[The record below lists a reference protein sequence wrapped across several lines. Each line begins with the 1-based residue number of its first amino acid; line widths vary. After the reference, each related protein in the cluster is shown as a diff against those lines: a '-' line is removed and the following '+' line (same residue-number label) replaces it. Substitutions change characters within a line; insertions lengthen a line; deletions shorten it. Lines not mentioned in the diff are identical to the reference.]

1 MDRRELITAVTGTG
15 LLLACRD
22 NAELEPASTTQAL
35 PARPSDHEIF
45 ELGDFELMSGEVL
58 PNARLAYKTHGS
70 LSDAGDNVIVF
81 PTWYGGR
88 HTDNEVLI
96 GTDHAFDPDRYFIV
110 VANQFG
116 NGLSSSPSNAPA
128 PHDRMRFP
136 LVTPY
141 DNVRAQ
147 HRLLTERYGV
157 ERIALAAGF
166 SMSAQQAFHFGALYP
181 EMVER
186 IAPICGSAKTSVH
199 NHVFLEGVKA
209 ALQTDCAWQDGEYS
223 SPPTAGIRAFSR
235 VYAGWFAS
243 QSFFREGLHSA
254 FGDGVEGV
262 FSVAEQLFGSFDAN
276 DLLAMLDTWQSADI
290 GAHPRYGGSL
300 SAALAAIRSRAFV
313 MPSRTDLYFPPEDNE
328 LEVALMPNAELRV
341 IPSIWGHLAGGGAN
355 GDDVVWL
362 DEQLREL
369 LRA

>member
-1 MDRRELITAVTGTG
+1 
-15 LLLACRD
+15 
-22 NAELEPASTTQAL
+22 
-35 PARPSDHEIF
+35 
-45 ELGDFELMSGEVL
+45 
-58 PNARLAYKTHGS
+58 
-70 LSDAGDNVIVF
+70 
-81 PTWYGGR
+81 
-88 HTDNEVLI
+88 
-96 GTDHAFDPDRYFIV
+96 
-110 VANQFG
+110 
-116 NGLSSSPSNAPA
+116 
-128 PHDRMRFP
+128 
-136 LVTPY
+136 
-141 DNVRAQ
+141 
-147 HRLLTERYGV
+147 
-157 ERIALAAGF
+157 
-166 SMSAQQAFHFGALYP
+166 
-181 EMVER
+181 
-186 IAPICGSAKTSVH
+186 
-199 NHVFLEGVKA
+199 
-209 ALQTDCAWQDGEYS
+209 
-223 SPPTAGIRAFSR
+223 